1 MVRADYSARA
11 ELHIRSNAASRS
23 LTQTHT
29 QHTTRPTRKKKG
41 RKTKLLSCSVYPT
54 DPRACHVRAGG
65 TSHGIGRLV
74 CGVCRHAAHT
84 TRAAPP
90 SPHKLFFIRCT
101 SPPPSSG
108 YLTRGSTCMRPHNT
122 QHIQLPHTF
131 THTYTPR
138 SASTRL
144 LIEIVVVVVAYTLLL
159 RSAFA

>member
-1 MVRADYSARA
+1 MTREQRKQ
-11 ELHIRSNAASRS
+11 LHDSRS
-23 LTQTHT
+23 GPGRHRHRALFITHASSNT
-29 QHTTRPTRKKKG
+29 SRRLRRTEIRIVLPRWFAPITPPALNCTFAPMQPAARSHKHTRNTPPVQSEKKG

-101 SPPPSSG
+101 SPPPF
-108 YLTRGSTCMRPHNT
+108 R
-122 QHIQLPHTF
+122 
-131 THTYTPR
+131 
-138 SASTRL
+138 
-144 LIEIVVVVVAYTLLL
+144 
-159 RSAFA
+159 

>member
-1 MVRADYSARA
+1 MTREQRKQLHDSRSGPGRHRHRALFITHASSNTSRRLRRTEGYVRTAAMVRADYTARA

-29 QHTTRPTRKKKG
+29 QHTTRPKRKKRDAKQN
-41 RKTKLLSCSVYPT
+41 CSAAQCTLT

-101 SPPPSSG
+101 SPPPF
-108 YLTRGSTCMRPHNT
+108 R
-122 QHIQLPHTF
+122 
-131 THTYTPR
+131 
-138 SASTRL
+138 
-144 LIEIVVVVVAYTLLL
+144 
-159 RSAFA
+159 